1 MFNLFAY
8 KLCHLYWKQTPRN
21 HFHDELSA
29 SMGRLLLWA
38 MAIGLALLQYYKQDK
53 YYVQT
58 VTLQTQLFGNK

>member
-1 MFNLFAY
+1 
-8 KLCHLYWKQTPRN
+8 
-21 HFHDELSA
+21 
-29 SMGRLLLWA
+29 MGRLLLWA